1 MKSAVND
8 GRENL
13 TDKHITKWNGTPA
26 DKHRQYVDGHL
37 NMSWQHK
44 YTTDFTGQ
52 QPLSKTEQ
60 VTLTNYNLG
69 IINVVSWF
77 TGPSYWLAIS
87 HVKLRALHL
96 WS

>member
-37 NMSWQHK
+37 NMS
-44 YTTDFTGQ
+44 
-52 QPLSKTEQ
+52 
-60 VTLTNYNLG
+60 
-69 IINVVSWF
+69 
-77 TGPSYWLAIS
+77 
-87 HVKLRALHL
+87 
-96 WS
+96 